1 MHTLADLTMRFLIP
15 MTQLCRTLLQMGA
28 VGLMLSSCT
37 QGFYKKWADKEV
49 FGILEKKS
57 HNVAGAEDGELQSIT
72 PPPPVNL
79 ADLEKLAETADF
91 LGECAM
97 VEKGAKVLSL
107 PDALSFAVHRNRT
120 YLGRKERVYRSALA
134 LTETRQQFGPIV
146 DGQGGIT
153 VTEAQRHQASVN
165 DFVRTSS
172 LTSDGQVGL
181 TYLMKTGARL
191 AMNLSSDFTR
201 LFTGKASRV
210 SDSLAAVT
218 MTQPLLRGAGVLVAA
233 EPLRQDERD
242 VLYEIRDFTQY
253 RKTFVVDITRQYL
266 RTLQA
271 REQARNRY
279 IAYKASLGS
288 LERDR
293 ALAEANLRS
302 QSQLKQIEQGSI
314 TYERQWITAIRAYE
328 DQLDDLKITM
338 GLPVTEK
345 LVLDADELKKLEV
358 IDPEGSVEFLIDT
371 ALITRLDIFNER
383 DRVYDTQRRVKIAHQ
398 GTYPA
403 VNALAGYNI
412 SSPSVPTPS
421 NTATNASLGLNHRQ
435 RTWQGGLDIDLNLN
449 TLPERN
455 DLRNAQINEQAAL
468 RSLELAEEELRA
480 TIRADWRALRVARR
494 QYDLALKGLEL
505 SQKRLEIE
513 EALMTEGQ
521 GTARDIVE
529 SQDRLI
535 IARDLV
541 ISTLIDHNLAR
552 LQLWTDMGVL
562 FIRKDARWADV
573 LKQEKP
579 QGES

>member
-1 MHTLADLTMRFLIP
+1 ML
-15 MTQLCRTLLQMGA
+15 
-28 VGLMLSSCT
+28 VGCS
-37 QGFYKKWADKEV
+37 QGFYKKWADKQV
-49 FGILEKKS
+49 FGILSNKS
-57 HNVAGAEDGELQSIT
+57 QMVAGAEDDVLQSIT
-72 PPPPVNL
+72 PPGPV
-79 ADLEKLAETADF
+79 KLDTLIKQSETADF
-91 LGECAM
+91 LGERAFI
-97 VEKGAKVLSL
+97 EKGGRVVSL
-107 PDALSFAVHRNRT
+107 AGALDFAVHRNRV
-120 YLGRKERVYRSALA
+120 YLGRKERVYLSALT
-134 LTETRQQFGPIV
+134 LTETRQQFGPIA
-146 DGQGGIT
+146 DGGGAAT
-153 VTEAQRHQASVN
+153 YREGQVHNRVN

-172 LTSDGQVGL
+172 LVSGADVGL
-181 TYLMKTGARL
+181 DYLMKTGARL
-191 AMNLSSDFTR
+191 ALDLTTDVTR
-201 LFTGKASRV
+201 FFTGGVRHV
-210 SDSLAAVT
+210 SDSRAAVSV
-218 MTQPLLRGAGVLVAA
+218 TQPLLRGAGVLVAA

-266 RTLQA
+266 RAIQA
-271 REQARNRY
+271 REQARNRF

-314 TYERQWITAIRAYE
+314 TYERQWITAIRTYE
-328 DQLDDLKITM
+328 EALDDLKISL

-345 LVLDADELKKLEV
+345 IVLDNAELKQLAV
-358 IDPEGSVEFLIDT
+358 IDPEGSLDQLIDT
-371 ALITRLDIFNER
+371 ALITRLDLFNQR
-383 DRVYDTQRRVKIAHQ
+383 DRVYDTQRKVKIAHQ
-398 GTYPA
+398 STLPT

-412 SSPSVPTPS
+412 GTPTGGS
-421 NTATNASLGLNHRQ
+421 TTGLGVNHRQ
-435 RTWQGGLDIDLNLN
+435 RQVFGGLDLDLNLN

-455 DLRNAQINEQAAL
+455 DLRAAQIAEQAAHRAL
-468 RSLELAEEELRA
+468 DLAEEELRG
-480 TIRADWRALRVARR
+480 TIRSDWRALLVARR
-494 QYDLALKGLEL
+494 QYDLAVKGLEL

-513 EALMTEGQ
+513 EALMAEGQ

-535 IARDLV
+535 VARDLV

-579 QGES
+579 QGDS

>member
-1 MHTLADLTMRFLIP
+1 MVRSLDPTALPTMSCSRTTRSVLPLAALSVML
-15 MTQLCRTLLQMGA
+15 
-28 VGLMLSSCT
+28 VGCS
-37 QGFYKKWADKEV
+37 QGFYKKWADKQV
-49 FGILEKKS
+49 FGILSNKS
-57 HNVAGAEDGELQSIT
+57 QMVAGAEDDVLQSIT
-72 PPPPVNL
+72 PPGPV
-79 ADLEKLAETADF
+79 KLDTLIKQSETADF
-91 LGECAM
+91 LGERAFI
-97 VEKGAKVLSL
+97 EKGGRVVSL
-107 PDALSFAVHRNRT
+107 PGALEFAVHRNRV
-120 YLGRKERVYRSALA
+120 YLGRKERVYLSALA
-134 LTETRQQFGPIV
+134 LTETRQQFGPIA
-146 DGQGGIT
+146 DGGGAAT
-153 VTEAQRHQASVN
+153 YREGQVHNRVN

-172 LTSDGQVGL
+172 LVSGADVGL
-181 TYLMKTGARL
+181 DYLMKTGARL
-191 AMNLSSDFTR
+191 ALDLTTDVTR
-201 LFTGKASRV
+201 FFTGGVRHV
-210 SDSLAAVT
+210 SDSRAAVSV
-218 MTQPLLRGAGVLVAA
+218 TQPLLRGAGVLVAA

-266 RTLQA
+266 RAIQA
-271 REQARNRY
+271 REQARNRF

-314 TYERQWITAIRAYE
+314 TYERQWITAIRTYE
-328 DQLDDLKITM
+328 EALDDLKISL

-345 LVLDADELKKLEV
+345 IVLDNAELKQLAV
-358 IDPEGSVEFLIDT
+358 IDPEGSLDQMMDV
-371 ALITRLDIFNER
+371 ALITRLDLFNQR
-383 DRVYDTQRRVKIAHQ
+383 DRVYDTQRKVKIAHQ
-398 GTYPA
+398 STLPT

-412 SSPSVPTPS
+412 GTPTGGS
-421 NTATNASLGLNHRQ
+421 ITGLGVNHRQ
-435 RTWQGGLDIDLNLN
+435 RQVFGGLDLDLNLN

-455 DLRNAQINEQAAL
+455 DLRAAQIAEQAAHRAL
-468 RSLELAEEELRA
+468 DLAEEELRG
-480 TIRADWRALRVARR
+480 TIRSDWRALLVARR
-494 QYDLALKGLEL
+494 QYDLAVKGLEL

-513 EALMTEGQ
+513 EALMAEGQ

-535 IARDLV
+535 VARDLV

-579 QGES
+579 QGDS

>member
-1 MHTLADLTMRFLIP
+1 MS
-15 MTQLCRTLLQMGA
+15 G
-28 VGLMLSSCT
+28 CT
-37 QGFYKKWADKEV
+37 QGFYKKWADREV
-49 FGILEKKS
+49 FGILKKKS
-57 HNVAGAEDGELQSIT
+57 SSVAGADDDVLQSIT

-79 ADLEKLAETADF
+79 AELEKQADAADF
-91 LGECAM
+91 LGERAF
-97 VEKGAKVLSL
+97 VEQGARVLSL
-107 PDALSFAVHRNRT
+107 PDALNFAVHRNRT
-120 YLGRKERVYRSALA
+120 YLTRKERVYRSALA
-134 LTETRQQFGPIV
+134 LTETRQRFGPIA
-146 DGQGGIT
+146 DGRGS
-153 VTEAQRHQASVN
+153 VSVAEAQRHQASVN

-172 LTSDGQVGL
+172 LSTDGRVGL

-191 AMNLSSDFTR
+191 AMDLSTDFTR
-201 LFTGKASRV
+201 LFTGQASRV

-218 MTQPLLRGAGVLVAA
+218 LTQPLLRGAGVLVAA

-253 RKTFVVDITRQYL
+253 RKTFVVDITRQFL

-314 TYERQWITAIRAYE
+314 TYERQWITAIRNYE
-328 DQLDDLKITM
+328 DALDDLKITL

-345 LVLDADELKKLEV
+345 LVLDPDELKKLEV
-358 IDPEGSVEFLIDT
+358 IDPEGNLEAMIDT
-371 ALITRLDIFNER
+371 ALITRLDLFNQR

-398 GTYPA
+398 ATYPA
-403 VNALAGYNI
+403 VNALAGYSI
-412 SSPSVPTPS
+412 GSPSVPNPTNS
-421 NTATNASLGLNHRQ
+421 NTSNASLGLNHRQ
-435 RTWQGGLDIDLNLN
+435 RTLQGGLDIDLNLN

-455 DLRNAQINEQAAL
+455 DLRAAQIDEQAAQ
-468 RSLELAEEELRA
+468 RALELAEEELRG
-480 TIRADWRALRVARR
+480 TIRADWRALQVARR
-494 QYDLALKGLEL
+494 QYDLAVKGLEL

-513 EALMTEGQ
+513 EALMAEGQ

-535 IARDLV
+535 VARDLV
-541 ISTLIDHNLAR
+541 ISTMIDHNLAR

-562 FIRKDARWADV
+562 FIRKDASWADV

-579 QGES
+579 RGNS